1 MATQNIVFLVIFI
14 IFLAFLFI
22 SSFVAKNWV
31 KETDDYVLAG
41 RQISTGMNIFG
52 VIAIGFAGT
61 TMALAPGFAIQFG
74 FKDPSSGVRSTA
86 SADLHFTVY
95 FILILFAAV
104 VLKRFLSSL
113 KCVTMERHVPLSQ
126 SHLL

>member
-74 FKDPSSGVRSTA
+74 FKGSIFPLECNLQLLRTC
-86 SADLHFTVY
+86 
-95 FILILFAAV
+95 ILRLTLF
-104 VLKRFLSSL
+104 
-113 KCVTMERHVPLSQ
+113 
-126 SHLL
+126 

>member
-74 FKDPSSGVRSTA
+74 FKGSFLWSA
-86 SADLHFTVY
+86 SADLHFTAY
-95 FILILFAAV
+95 FILTLFAAV
-104 VLKRFLSSL
+104 VLRHFRSSW
-113 KCVTMERHVPLSQ
+113 KCVMTAKHVPLSLL
-126 SHLL
+126 HLL

>member
-52 VIAIGFAGT
+52 VLAIGFAGT
-61 TMALAPGFAIQFG
+61 TMALAPGLATPFG
-74 FKDPSSGVRSTA
+74 FKGSSSGVRSTA
-86 SADLHFTVY
+86 SADLHFTAY
-95 FILILFAAV
+95 FIPTSSAAV
-104 VLKRFLSSL
+104 VLRHFRNSW
-113 KCVTMERHVPLSQ
+113 KCVMTAKHVPLSR
-126 SHLL
+126 SPLL

>member
-74 FKDPSSGVRSTA
+74 FKGSFLWSAIYSFCGLAFYGLLYSNFVRRCGAQT
-86 SADLHFTVY
+86 LPE
-95 FILILFAAV
+95 
-104 VLKRFLSSL
+104 FLEMS
-113 KCVTMERHVPLSQ
+113 
-126 SHLL
+126 

>member
-61 TMALAPGFAIQFG
+61 TMALPFSLVL
-74 FKDPSSGVRSTA
+74 KDLSSGVQSTA
-86 SADLHFTVY
+86 SADLHFTAY
-95 FILILFAAV
+95 FILTLFAAV
-104 VLKRFLSSL
+104 VLRHFRSSW
-113 KCVTMERHVPLSQ
+113 KCVMTAKHVPLSLL
-126 SHLL
+126 HLL

>member
-74 FKDPSSGVRSTA
+74 FWLTESSDIAVYHA
-86 SADLHFTVY
+86 QDLDQNE
-95 FILILFAAV
+95 
-104 VLKRFLSSL
+104 SL
-113 KCVTMERHVPLSQ
+113 PQHKPQ
-126 SHLL
+126 YQG

>member
-52 VIAIGFAGT
+52 VSQ
-61 TMALAPGFAIQFG
+61 LVLPELLWLWLL
-74 FKDPSSGVRSTA
+74 DLPSSLVLRVLSSGVQSTA
-86 SADLHFTVY
+86 SADLHFTAY
-95 FILILFAAV
+95 FILTLFAAV
-104 VLKRFLSSL
+104 VLRHFRSSW
-113 KCVTMERHVPLSQ
+113 KCVMTAKHVPLSLL
-126 SHLL
+126 HLL

>member
-74 FKDPSSGVRSTA
+74 FKGSFLWSAIYSFCGLAFYGLLCSPLWCSDTSGVPGNA
-86 SADLHFTVY
+86 L
-95 FILILFAAV
+95 
-104 VLKRFLSSL
+104 
-113 KCVTMERHVPLSQ
+113 
-126 SHLL
+126 

>member
-61 TMALAPGFAIQFG
+61 TMALAPGFAFSLVL
-74 FKDPSSGVRSTA
+74 KDLSSGVQSTA
-86 SADLHFTVY
+86 SADLHFTAY
-95 FILILFAAV
+95 FILTLFAAV
-104 VLKRFLSSL
+104 VLRHFRSSW
-113 KCVTMERHVPLSQ
+113 KCVMTAKHVPLSLL
-126 SHLL
+126 HLL